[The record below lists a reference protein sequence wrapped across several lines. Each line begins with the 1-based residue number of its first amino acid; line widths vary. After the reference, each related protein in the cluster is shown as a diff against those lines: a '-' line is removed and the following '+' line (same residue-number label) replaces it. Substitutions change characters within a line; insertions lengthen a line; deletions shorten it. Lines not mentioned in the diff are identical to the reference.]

1 MKRSHVIFEKKKKKM
16 EYINEVRK
24 LMLTQNKASKSE
36 RKGKIGTQSL
46 GF

>member
-1 MKRSHVIFEKKKKKM
+1 M
-16 EYINEVRK
+16 EYTNEVRK